1 MSAGDK
7 TLRKGEPSITKSDLL
22 VINKTDLMPLVGANL
37 KVMDRDARKMR
48 GERHLVFARVKAGMG
63 VKEIAAF
70 IVVVGGL
77 RLAA

>member
-1 MSAGDK
+1 
-7 TLRKGEPSITKSDLL
+7 
-22 VINKTDLMPLVGANL
+22 
-37 KVMDRDARKMR
+37 MDRDARKMR
-48 GERHLVFARVKAGMG
+48 GERHFVFARVKVRMG